1 MTDTQLAQAILHAL
15 AQNGPDTAVPLARL
29 SKRLGRSASALL
41 RELSFLGDAVL
52 GGRRGPGWVRV
63 WQLDGRWMVAL
74 TAAGAQYAASL
85 GAGGG
90 GCGWPPCPA

>member
-1 MTDTQLAQAILHAL
+1 MKTAASALPILQAL
-15 AQNGPDTAVPLARL
+15 AGEGGEMSLPRL